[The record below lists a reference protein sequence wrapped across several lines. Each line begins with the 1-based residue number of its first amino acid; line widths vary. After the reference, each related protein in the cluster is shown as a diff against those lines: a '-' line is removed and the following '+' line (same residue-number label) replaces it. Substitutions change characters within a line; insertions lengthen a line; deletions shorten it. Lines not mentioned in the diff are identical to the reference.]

1 MIHSYSSYN
10 HTARVMLAVLLLT
23 SAAGISVQA
32 ESIGGGTIKTTPL
45 TVDKPGQTVTD
56 DFDVKNCTAPAV
68 VDIAASAAADEKGVT
83 TVNSQNINGTFTVG
97 GSKGNVAEA
106 NGIWVRDDYP
116 GTVKLANGLNVKVD
130 AAGNYYNTSGIYLEG
145 VDTHHGIPDESDAA
159 NDAYTNT
166 YNGHISPTSV
176 HVGDQ
181 TTITV
186 HANAPEGKS
195 GDFLNAAALENHFGH
210 MTVGDNVTLSLNT
223 GNFKYNGA
231 SGFYSLFYGDTSI
244 GNHFT
249 STIEAVADNKTG
261 ETQIRALES
270 FHDHPSDHQ
279 NAALTQNHLT
289 LGDDAHLKSTIYMQ
303 SPTQENPTQSI
314 NTDGV
319 LLSSTDF
326 SIGDRLTVETMKK
339 RVDTNAE
346 EKKEY
351 GNGHVVGMFIQNT
364 KKGTIG
370 TGLTNTV
377 TVDKCNNKFAFGLYL
392 SGWNQKKIN
401 NPEYNPTEEDK
412 ERDTADISIKDDS
425 HNHIAVTNS
434 AVRFI
439 HGIKV
444 DSNSKL
450 HIGNHGETSI
460 TQTDGRASEILGINA
475 VESSIVTLGEKNQ
488 ENITINNSSTDGA
501 FGIYSCVNSEVNTGA
516 GEDITLIQNGGSSS
530 QLGGT
535 VANTNTKIHLGES
548 SSNRIEVNQGEVGTV
563 VGIYSVSDSTV
574 NLDDDNYNGI
584 ILNNG
589 TAKTAYGIFSDTN
602 SAVKI
607 GKNGTVSIIQNGGKS
622 SSIYGMVNY
631 DSSTISAG
639 DGLRVGIDY
648 TGDGTK
654 NTTTGMWNFNNSHMN
669 LGNDS
674 TVSVA
679 VVNTSKETKGSA
691 VSGMQNILAD
701 SSFGRNLHVQVKAD
715 NYESAEGIR
724 NTGVDRNSGKK
735 KNGVPAT
742 MIIGDNLSVD
752 VEASSLTG
760 DGAPTVEGIR
770 NGTNYNPAYI
780 FSQGNTM
787 LRVGKNAHI
796 SVTAPDK
803 VTDVSALHSF
813 NHADAELGDGAV
825 LTVNSHARNSS
836 GRIINNVVKADDA
849 GHVTFAG
856 GMTLVGSQNAIY
868 STGDGS
874 SVTATGAGRKV
885 ILGDLESAD
894 KGSIKL
900 NLNTADSLLRGKS
913 TIDGFQPDAA
923 TTHGLMVATAEVN
936 DASGNASGDNMP
948 ADTELTLANGARWD
962 MTASSQ
968 VTNLTHENG
977 GVVNMAYNPELQRL
991 DVDTYSGRDGVFRMK
1006 SDLNE
1011 LETASK
1017 LHADK
1022 VYIDK
1027 ATEGSTGLIQV
1038 HDQSFLTGHEVT
1050 GTKYQ
1055 LLVTDKSG
1063 KAKFSGQSLDEGG
1076 LWDVTPTI
1084 QNGSYVRK
1092 TMGVADAKDTEW
1104 YLTKLTKSVNADT
1117 KPLLGAVDYGYG
1129 LYRNSIDTLRQ
1140 RMGDLRFLKN
1150 KRDAAG
1156 IWARTY
1162 SGELDGPGYDSKYHA
1177 IQVGYDYAANAKSLY
1192 GFLGERGIASPHYD
1206 YGSSKDHSLAGAIY
1220 GTWFGD
1226 SGSYTDVVA
1235 KWGRD
1240 DSNLHTYGPYADSA
1254 NFRTSSESLSVEY
1267 GKTTKLNDHGLFI
1280 EPQAQLV
1287 LGRLNDKDFT
1297 TARGKMVHLGSYDSA
1312 IGRLGFVFGQR
1323 RPDAAKP
1330 YDYYIK
1336 ASVLHEF
1343 GGDRSFHLAAP
1354 DGEMMNLT
1362 NHYGSTWYEAGF
1374 GGTYRVNNSTYL
1386 YADAERSF
1394 GSDWHKKWQANV
1406 GINWQF

>member
-1 MIHSYSSYN
+1 M
-10 HTARVMLAVLLLT
+10 
-23 SAAGISVQA
+23 
-32 ESIGGGTIKTTPL
+32 
-45 TVDKPGQTVTD
+45 DKPGQTVTD

-68 VDIAASAAADEKGVT
+68 VGIAASAAADEKGVT

-377 TVDKCNNKFAFGLYL
+377 TVDKCNNKFVFGLYL

-1162 SGELDGPGYDSKYHA
+1162 GGELDGPGYDSKYHA

-1192 GFLGERGIASPHYD
+1192 GFLGERGIALPHYD

-1226 SGSYTDVVA
+1226 PA
-1235 KWGRD
+1235 
-1240 DSNLHTYGPYADSA
+1240 LI
-1254 NFRTSSESLSVEY
+1254 RTSSPNGAVTIPTFIPMALMPTAPTSV
-1267 GKTTKLNDHGLFI
+1267 
-1280 EPQAQLV
+1280 
-1287 LGRLNDKDFT
+1287 R
-1297 TARGKMVHLGSYDSA
+1297 
-1312 IGRLGFVFGQR
+1312 
-1323 RPDAAKP
+1323 AAK
-1330 YDYYIK
+1330 
-1336 ASVLHEF
+1336 A
-1343 GGDRSFHLAAP
+1343 
-1354 DGEMMNLT
+1354 
-1362 NHYGSTWYEAGF
+1362 
-1374 GGTYRVNNSTYL
+1374 
-1386 YADAERSF
+1386 
-1394 GSDWHKKWQANV
+1394 
-1406 GINWQF
+1406 